1 MSIRKED
8 LRSDVHRLLLTAEVG
23 QKDDLL
29 TYSSGHLGPHS
40 LNQNPPHRE
49 VEKSFWR
56 RSQGNEGAPN
66 SLQTDVH
73 REEMKGGPLK
83 SNTGE
88 TLGESEVRRSK
99 KDQDKPDEDLNRP
112 ETVVSSPNSSHVQQE
127 TFRSSPDPEKKL
139 KDLSFSDTE
148 GLKTEGHF
156 KTKQVSRLET
166 DEQELWAG
174 GNIAEKHERKLQK
187 ELQKLSEHS
196 RPSRDRLAAFSD
208 VFDDVCESS
217 PVFGRIL
224 REIKTDYDL
233 YVDHLMASQPQHSS
247 LKVSPE
253 DVCRAKLREMQLEE
267 AGKEVHDLEQE
278 VRGALEENQRA
289 RNDSHKLTAN
299 VDLEERERTELRTDV
314 SVQSKRLQLFDVWR
328 EIQLL
333 EEEMEEK
340 LVPEATIAAADG
352 QTRDV
357 KREIMRLI
365 TTNHRLETANKAEE
379 FDLLPLNINMRSDK
393 RHQRRPGQRESQQS
407 HKTDPVGGSTV

>member
-88 TLGESEVRRSK
+88 TLGESE
-99 KDQDKPDEDLNRP
+99 
-112 ETVVSSPNSSHVQQE
+112 E

-187 ELQKLSEHS
+187 KLSEHS

-379 FDLLPLNINMRSDK
+379 FDLLPLNINMSDF
-393 RHQRRPGQRESQQS
+393 
-407 HKTDPVGGSTV
+407 